1 MRDLPSHRYYVK
13 EKNPDRV
20 KEYMVHDP
28 MYKSSKQVY
37 LIYGDINENNGCLG
51 IGWGG

>member
-28 MYKSSKQVY
+28 MYISSKQVY